1 MDIVLIIALSIVFLF
16 IALQFFMIRK
26 SKSQKGKLIEN
37 VDGIIGE
44 AINKHPK
51 LLIYFWGPGC
61 AACRPQTK
69 IIDAL
74 RRTNDNIIS
83 FDISK
88 DLNTTRRLG
97 IMATPT
103 ILVIKDKVIEE
114 VLIGAQSEEKLRK
127 YLDANE

>member
-1 MDIVLIIALSIVFLF
+1 MDIVLIIVVSIVLLFL
-16 IALQFFMIRK
+16 ILQYLMIRK
-26 SKSQKGKLIEN
+26 SKSQKGKRIDN
-37 VDGIIGE
+37 VDGVIGE
-44 AINKHPK
+44 AISKHQS

-69 IIDAL
+69 IIDEL
-74 RRTNDNIIS
+74 KRTYDNILS

-88 DLNTTRRLG
+88 DLDSGRKLG

-114 VLIGAQSEEKLRK
+114 VFIGVQKKERLIEILNQ
-127 YLDANE
+127 